1 MAVPVIAVLGVLL
14 AFFAMNVVFVLVMA
28 LRAHR
33 HGGRGRGGARGRDY
47 GRATNRRLGES

>member
-33 HGGRGRGGARGRDY
+33 RGGRVRGGARGRDY